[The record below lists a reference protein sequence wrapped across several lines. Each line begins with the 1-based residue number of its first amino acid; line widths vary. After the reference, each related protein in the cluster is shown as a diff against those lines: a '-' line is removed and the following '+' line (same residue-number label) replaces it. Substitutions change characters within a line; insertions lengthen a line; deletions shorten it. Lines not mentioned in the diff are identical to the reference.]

1 VENEPIQIGPL
12 ARAYLAAVRA
22 GHINSWE
29 AELQLTDGC
38 AYILRNG
45 LGVTTADVLRVI
57 AALCEAVAELKD
69 EDEVEG
75 ANKLTA
81 SVGLGHNPRARSP
94 ASNRRT

>member
-22 GHINSWE
+22 GQINSWE

-38 AYILRNG
+38 AFILRNG
-45 LGVTTADVLRVI
+45 LGVTTADVLRVL
-57 AALCEAVAELKD
+57 AALCEAVAKLK
-69 EDEVEG
+69 DEVEG

-81 SVGLGHNPRARSP
+81 SAGLGHNPRARSP